1 MEQLSQSPFFPVP
14 VRWFEIP
21 VQTARWGLGQ
31 LAQSSKAASSAAGL
45 DSSDDTAES
54 EPATR
59 TDAAVASQSEL
70 TSADTTPEPD
80 SRMVG
85 VILNEYA

>member
-21 VQTARWGLGQ
+21 MQTARWGLGQ
-31 LAQSSKAASSAAGL
+31 LAQSTAAG
-45 DSSDDTAES
+45 DAAATSDPAAPVAAFATATS
-54 EPATR
+54 TDAVVAPATE
-59 TDAAVASQSEL
+59 TKAVDASTESDGAS
-70 TSADTTPEPD
+70 
-80 SRMVG
+80 VG

>member
-31 LAQSSKAASSAAGL
+31 LAQSNATESSAASL
-45 DSSDDTAES
+45 DSSAPAES
-54 EPATR
+54 AVAATS
-59 TDAAVASQSEL
+59 TDATVAPESEM
-70 TSADTTPEPD
+70 TSADTSAESTG
-80 SRMVG
+80 STVG

>member
-21 VQTARWGLGQ
+21 MQTARWGLGQ
-31 LAQSSKAASSAAGL
+31 LAQSNPADDPAETADTWASKPQAA
-45 DSSDDTAES
+45 T
-54 EPATR
+54 ATR
-59 TDAAVASQSEL
+59 TDADVAPESEL
-70 TSADTTPEPD
+70 TSADTSAEPD
-80 SRMVG
+80 SPAVG